1 MPATYH
7 PIATQTLTSAVGI
20 ITFASIP
27 QTYKDLV
34 MVQSARVS
42 NTYDITAIRINSV
55 TTGYSGTYA
64 YTDGSSNAS
73 GQGSSEISM
82 RAGYVPG
89 TGAPYV
95 NEWSTEVYTFFDY
108 TNTGY
113 YKTALSRCAFITG
126 SGTGFNT
133 HMKTTTI
140 PTTGAI
146 TQITSQTANGG
157 NWAIGSTFTLYGIA
171 SS

>member
-1 MPATYH
+1 MAATYI
-7 PIATQTLTSAVGI
+7 PIATQTLSSTAGI
-20 ITFASIP
+20 VTFANIP

-34 MVQSARVS
+34 LVQSARVS
-42 NTYDITAIRINSV
+42 TTYDITAIRVNSV
-55 TTGYSGTYA
+55 TSGYSGIYA

-89 TGAPYV
+89 TGSPYV
-95 NEWSTEVYTFFDY
+95 NEWSNEVYTFFDY
-108 TNTGY
+108 TNTAY

-126 SGTGFNT
+126 AGTGFNV

-157 NWAIGSTFTLYGIA
+157 NWAAGSTFTLYGIA